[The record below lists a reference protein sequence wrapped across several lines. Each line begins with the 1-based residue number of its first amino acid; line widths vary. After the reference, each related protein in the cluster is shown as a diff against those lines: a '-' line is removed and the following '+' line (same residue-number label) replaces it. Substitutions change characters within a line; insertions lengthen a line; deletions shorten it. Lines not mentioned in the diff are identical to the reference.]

1 MKKTIKILILSIF
14 FLVILSISSSV
25 KAASA
30 GITASKKN
38 ITTGESVNVTV
49 TINAAAWNLKVG
61 GAKTQSFV
69 GNTDDG
75 ENAKKTEK
83 ISFSSNTEGTYTL
96 SLSGDVSDGT
106 TNATSNVSDSVTIVV
121 SKATSSNNN
130 SNTNKNTNTN
140 INTNT
145 NTNNSKNAIPS
156 ETTKEPTFKSANDTL
171 YATGDINVRKSYAT
185 DSDIIGNLKKGESI
199 TRTGIGDNG
208 WSKVTYDGSTGYIKT
223 SLLTTEE
230 PSKSSDKALKTLEI
244 TPEGLDPEFNP
255 ETTTYTLEVGA
266 DVEKLDIKAAPND
279 ESATVE
285 ITGNDSL
292 KPGDNVI
299 KIVVTAQDETARTYT
314 INVKKQESSVLG
326 LTSIK
331 INGYTLSPTFS
342 SNVYEYKLNVLDP
355 SVTKLDVTAIANVE
369 NASVEISGN
378 NNLKDGENT
387 VVITVTSEDGS
398 EKVIYQIYVNK
409 TSMATGTTKESNKT
423 TLYIGIGIIA
433 IIIIIIIIIII
444 KSKKNKKDYADE
456 ENPDDYSD
464 LYGYSS
470 KNSKDS
476 IKEPQNLNNV
486 ISDDMKKDLYE
497 TNSKIGNEVRNE
509 DNFNY
514 NPYVSKDIYGDYDN
528 KEDESSYKDLFGTIN
543 GVDEFNKEP
552 SINSNVSYNDNLSE
566 TINKYNE
573 FDKKQENVNKYKS
586 IDTVQSYSNNLSESA
601 NIDYSGQD
609 NDDDYTLDDNYKIR
623 KSKGKHSK

>member
-1 MKKTIKILILSIF
+1 MNKLRFFKKYLIATLFIILALFINN
-14 FLVILSISSSV
+14 
-25 KAASA
+25 KANAA
-30 GITASKKN
+30 GITVKSSKSTIKEGASATITISSEYTGRVN
-38 ITTGESVNVTV
+38 ITATGGTLSSDKVWIENNSQQVTV
-49 TINAAAWNLKVG
+49 TATSKDKITVTATPSGNMSNSNGEKVTAGSASTTINI
-61 GAKTQSFV
+61 Q
-69 GNTDDG
+69 
-75 ENAKKTEK
+75 
-83 ISFSSNTEGTYTL
+83 SSNNNNNN
-96 SLSGDVSDGT
+96 SNKNN
-106 TNATSNVSDSVTIVV
+106 TNTTSNNNG
-121 SKATSSNNN
+121 SNNN
-130 SNTNKNTNTN
+130 SNVNK
-140 INTNT
+140 
-145 NTNNSKNAIPS
+145 
-156 ETTKEPTFKSANDTL
+156 TTEPKDPTFKSANDTL
-171 YATGDINVRKSYAT
+171 YATGDINVRKSYTT

-208 WSKVTYDGSTGYIKT
+208 WSKVTFDGSTGYIKT
-223 SLLTTEE
+223 SLLTEEE

-279 ESATVE
+279 ENATVE

-299 KIVVTAQDETARTYT
+299 KIVVTAQDETERTYT
-314 INVKKQESSVLG
+314 INVKKQESSELG

-331 INGYTLSPTFS
+331 VNGYTLSPTFS

-355 SVTKLDVTAIANVE
+355 SVTKLDVTAITNVE

-409 TSMATGTTKESNKT
+409 TAMATGTTKESNKT

-444 KSKKNKKDYADE
+444 KSKKNKNDYADE
-456 ENPDDYSD
+456 ENADDYSD

-476 IKEPQNLNNV
+476 IREPQNLNGA

-497 TNSKIGNEVRNE
+497 TNSKMDNETRNE

-528 KEDESSYKDLFGTIN
+528 KEDNSSYKDLFGTIN
-543 GVDEFNKEP
+543 GVDEFNKGP

-566 TINKYNE
+566 TINKYKE
-573 FDKKQENVNKYKS
+573 LDKKQENINEYKP
-586 IDTVQSYSNNLSESA
+586 INTLQSYSNNSSESA
-601 NIDYSGQD
+601 NMDYSGQE
-609 NDDDYTLDDNYKIR
+609 NYDDYTLDDNYKMR